1 MNKAMSL
8 ISKAGVA
15 LSVAGLLAGRVL
27 AATLDTTYDYSTLDP
42 GATAV
47 ATGFSGIMIVVW
59 CCVMIIGL
67 VGLAFWIWMI
77 VDVVKRTEAELP
89 DKTMWIILVILLG
102 VIGALVYYFVKKRP
116 LDHGKK

>member
-15 LSVAGLLAGRVL
+15 LSVAGLFAGKVL
-27 AATLDTTYDYSTLDP
+27 AATLDTTYDYSTVDS
-42 GATAV
+42 GAAA
-47 ATGFSGIMIVVW
+47 ATGGIMIVVW
-59 CCVMIIGL
+59 CCAMIIGL
-67 VGLAFWIWMI
+67 ICLAFWIWMI

-102 VIGALVYYFVKKRP
+102 TIGALVYYFVKKRP